1 MTSLKFAAL
10 VALLSSAIS
19 APSFAGSHYHA
30 KHRHYQQPWTDSIWW
45 TGYTHNYG
53 PGRLPG
59 QPFSYYDGS
68 LSDYCGQSAA
78 AYLGQDG
85 RRHPC

>member
-1 MTSLKFAAL
+1 MTSLKLAVS

-19 APSFAGSHYHA
+19 TPSFARYHYHT
-30 KHRHYQQPWTDSIWW
+30 KHIHYQERPFWMDYS
-45 TGYTHNYG
+45 HNYG

-59 QPFSYYDGS
+59 EPFSYYDGAP
-68 LSDYCGQSAA
+68 SDHCWQSAA

>member
-1 MTSLKFAAL
+1 MTRLKFAVTA
-10 VALLSSAIS
+10 VLLSSAIS
-19 APSFAGSHYHA
+19 TSSFAGYHYHA
-30 KHRHYQQPWTDSIWW
+30 KHRHYQDRPFWVD
-45 TGYTHNYG
+45 YTHNYG

-59 QPFSYYDGS
+59 ERFSYYDGA
-68 LSDYCGQSAA
+68 LREYCGQSAA

>member
-1 MTSLKFAAL
+1 MTCLKFAVS

-19 APSFAGSHYHA
+19 TPSFAGYHYHA
-30 KHRHYQQPWTDSIWW
+30 KHRHYQERPFWM
-45 TGYTHNYG
+45 GYGHNYG

-59 QPFSYYDGS
+59 EPYSYYDGA
-68 LSDYCGQSAA
+68 LRDHCKQSAA

-85 RRHPC
+85 RRHPCA